1 MHFYSDDH
9 AQALMLE
16 LAQPLRD
23 GGPAVAPW
31 PAIAEPAYIA
41 AWLDSAA
48 LIAQDR
54 QIPARSVL
62 ADWDRRGADGR
73 AVVPLRHLAQCLQR
87 LPTPAESLCDL
98 WDRHAAA
105 LEPGV
110 PTRWQKWLCT
120 EVWPRLAAD
129 RVAATAKLPAAVAK
143 RERKRLSSKACPGAA
158 RWLNVTP
165 VYRYEYLE
173 DQEARDWFSWWM
185 GVPLEPIRSTL
196 QPATSANICMRRRC
210 CLPNANRVRCSGE
223 WRGFEDHVFGRCACS
238 RVFMHDCAVLV
249 LAKGLRKRPL
259 RMPVEVET
267 WEPSFPPPRAPDA
280 EASDVED
287 GPDARLDLRIEE
299 LGDATVVVDYSLVG
313 ATNLY
318 APATAKTLFVSAQRG
333 KHARYR
339 EYRPPLHEPEAASLH
354 PVDVRF
360 PRPGG
365 VCLPPRRPQGDRGQ
379 HARARGSPR
388 RVLGP
393 SRGSPP
399 APRIRGVQHRAAGG
413 AKLVARL
420 AAVRARLA
428 RGH

>member
-1 MHFYSDDH
+1 
-9 AQALMLE
+9 MLE

-48 LIAQDR
+48 PIAQDR
-54 QIPARSVL
+54 EIPTRTVL
-62 ADWDRRGADGR
+62 ADWDRRGVEVR
-73 AVVPLRHLAQCLQR
+73 AVAPLRHLAQCLQR

-98 WDRHAAA
+98 WDRHAAD
-105 LEPGV
+105 LEPGE

-143 RERKRLSSKACPGAA
+143 RERKRLSSKARPGAA

-185 GVPLEPIRSTL
+185 GVPLEPIRGTHL
-196 QPATSANICMRRRC
+196 PAASANACVRRSC
-210 CLPNANRVRCSGE
+210 CLANANRVRCSGE
-223 WRGFEDHVFGRCACS
+223 WRGFEDHVFGKCACS
-238 RVFMHDCAVLV
+238 RVFMHNCAVLV

-267 WEPSFPPPRAPDA
+267 WEPSFPPPRAANA
-280 EASDVED
+280 EACDDED

-299 LGDATVVVDYSLVG
+299 LLDTTVVVDYSLVG

-318 APATAKTLFVSAQRG
+318 APATAKTLFASAQRG
-333 KHARYR
+333 KHDRYR
-339 EYRPPLHEPEAASLH
+339 EYDAATGRRFTNLKLRPFIQSTFGSLGPEACAFLR
-354 PVDVRF
+354 DV
-360 PRPGG
+360 
-365 VCLPPRRPQGDRGQ
+365 
-379 HARARGSPR
+379 
-388 RVLGP
+388 
-393 SRGSPP
+393 
-399 APRIRGVQHRAAGG
+399 
-413 AKLVARL
+413 
-420 AAVRARLA
+420 
-428 RGH
+428 